1 MAQPSSPSWPHT
13 SAGHPFPHVDLH
25 GPQAKIHVPVQ
36 DPLGAIAIG
45 GFMRDQVRR
54 QQGR

>member
-13 SAGHPFPHVDLH
+13 SSGHPFLHVDLH

-45 GFMRDQVRR
+45 GFMRDQVRQ